1 MPSIPS
7 GRNHQSAGGPQ
18 LSDQLRPVAEPRG
31 AHLLLPIVTLVG
43 LMAASGHPGKVL
55 IGIGATKYTPLGATT
70 FLQPG
75 DQAIVRVYDTDSQA
89 ASELRQTVS

>member
-1 MPSIPS
+1 
-7 GRNHQSAGGPQ
+7 
-18 LSDQLRPVAEPRG
+18 
-31 AHLLLPIVTLVG
+31 
-43 LMAASGHPGKVL
+43 MAASGHPGNVL